1 MTKGGESLLVIY
13 GAIAANVL
21 IAISKFVVAGVTGS
35 SAMLSE
41 AIHSTVDSLDGGLL
55 LVGVRLSRRPAD
67 ADHPFGHGRE
77 IYFWSMIVGI
87 VIFGAGGGMSIYEG
101 ILHILHPR
109 AIENPMWNY
118 LVLGL
123 AALFEGVSWA
133 IALRHFLAT
142 RPRGRGVIETI
153 RRSKDPRLFVVLL
166 EDSAALIGVV
176 IAALGTYAGVSSH
189 NPVYDGA
196 ASILI
201 GLVLCVVATVLVY
214 ETRGLLIGESVDP
227 ERADAIRALVLADAA
242 VDAAERPL
250 TMHLG
255 PDEVLLNLDLRFR
268 RGLSLDEVERAV
280 RRIEHVI
287 RETHPEIR
295 RIFLEAEALQGAD
308 ARERRDG

>member
-1 MTKGGESLLVIY
+1 MAKRESLFVIY
-13 GAIAANVL
+13 GAIAANLL
-21 IAISKFVVAGVTGS
+21 IAISKFIVAAITGS

-41 AIHSTVDSLDGGLL
+41 AIHSTVDSADGVLL

-87 VIFGAGGGMSIYEG
+87 VIFGLGGGMSIYEG
-101 ILHILHPR
+101 ILHVLHPHPIANVR
-109 AIENPMWNY
+109 WNY

-123 AALFEGVSWA
+123 AAIFEGISWA

-142 RPRGRGVIETI
+142 RPRGLGMLESI
-153 RRSKDPRLFVVLL
+153 RRSKDPRQFVILL
-166 EDSAALIGVV
+166 EDSAALAGIA
-176 IAALGTYAGVSSH
+176 IAAAGTYAGESLR

-201 GLVLCVVATVLVY
+201 GVVLCVVATLLVY
-214 ETRGLLIGESVDP
+214 ETRGLLIGESMDP
-227 ERADAIRALVLADAA
+227 KRAEAIRTLILADPA
-242 VDAAERPL
+242 VDDAARPL

-268 RGLSLDEVERAV
+268 RGLSLAEVEQAV
-280 RRIEHVI
+280 GRIERVI
-287 RETHPEIR
+287 REKHPEVR
-295 RIFLEAEALQGAD
+295 RIFLEAGALQEEQRG
-308 ARERRDG
+308 R